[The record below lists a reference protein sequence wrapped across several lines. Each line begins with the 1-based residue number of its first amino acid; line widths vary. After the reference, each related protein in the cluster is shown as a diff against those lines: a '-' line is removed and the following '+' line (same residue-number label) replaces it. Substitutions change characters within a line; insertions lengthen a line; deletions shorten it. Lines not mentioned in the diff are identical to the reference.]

1 MSLVGA
7 VANRNVSCLNL
18 LLTKDEHVRNT
29 VKGASLTNLIADL
42 LVTVVHLNA
51 NTSGCKLIGNLM
63 SIRAR
68 LLGDR
73 KDLNLAWAQPD
84 RELAFVILG
93 QNTNEALEGTKA
105 SAVNHDWLLLGAIGV
120 NVLKLE
126 VVRQL
131 EVKLDGTALPRTTKA
146 VGQMEVNLRT
156 VERTVT
162 LVDHVIDAHRLKCIA
177 QALFSAL
184 PILIRTHRILWA
196 RRKLNAIWE
205 AKLCIVSGN
214 EVRCIRD
221 LLSNLIRADK
231 EVCVVLSKLT
241 NTEQTVQSTLHLITV
256 IKTSLSQLHR
266 KIPIRT
272 WLGFIN

>member
-1 MSLVGA
+1 
-7 VANRNVSCLNL
+7 
-18 LLTKDEHVRNT
+18 
-29 VKGASLTNLIADL
+29 
-42 LVTVVHLNA
+42 
-51 NTSGCKLIGNLM
+51 M

-73 KDLNLAWAQPD
+73 KDLDLAWTQPD
-84 RELAFVILG
+84 RELAFVVLG

-105 SAVNHDWLLLGAIGV
+105 SAVNHDWLLLGTVGV

-131 EVKLDGTALPRTTKA
+131 EVKLDSAALPRTTKA

-156 VERTVT
+156 IESTVA
-162 LVDHVIDAHRLKCIA
+162 LVDHVIDTHGIKCVTK
-177 QALFSAL
+177 ALLSAL
-184 PILIRTHRILWA
+184 PILVRTHRILWA
-196 RRKLNAIWE
+196 RRKLNAVWE

-272 WLGFIN
+272 WLGLIN

>member
-1 MSLVGA
+1 
-7 VANRNVSCLNL
+7 
-18 LLTKDEHVRNT
+18 
-29 VKGASLTNLIADL
+29 
-42 LVTVVHLNA
+42 
-51 NTSGCKLIGNLM
+51 M

-73 KDLNLAWAQPD
+73 KDLDLAWAQPD
-84 RELAFVILG
+84 RELAFVVLG

-105 SAVNHDWLLLGAIGV
+105 SAVNHDWLLLGAVGV

-131 EVKLDGTALPRTTKA
+131 EVKLDGAALPRATKA
-146 VGQMEVNLRT
+146 VGQMEVNLWT
-156 VERTVT
+156 VESAIA

-196 RRKLNAIWE
+196 RRKLNAVWE
-205 AKLCIVSGN
+205 AKLCIVCGN
-214 EVRCIRD
+214 KVRCIRD

-231 EVCVVLSKLT
+231 EVCIVLSKLT
-241 NTEQTVQSTLHLITV
+241 DTEQTVQSTLHLITV

-272 WLGFIN
+272 WLGLIN

>member
-18 LLTKDEHVRNT
+18 LLTKDEHVRNA
-29 VKGASLTNLIADL
+29 VKGASLTDLIADL
-42 LVTVVHLNA
+42 LVTVVDLNA

-63 SIRAR
+63 SIRTR

-73 KDLNLAWAQPD
+73 KNLDLAWAQPD
-84 RELAFVILG
+84 RELTFVVLG
-93 QNTNEALEGTKA
+93 QNTNEALKRTKA
-105 SAVNHDWLLLGAIGV
+105 SAVNHDWLLLGTVGV

-131 EVKLDGTALPRTTKA
+131 EVKLDGTALPRSAEA

-156 VERTVT
+156 VERTVA
-162 LVDHVIDAHRLKCIA
+162 LVDHVLNAHRLKCVTK
-177 QALFSAL
+177 ALLSAL

-196 RRKLNAIWE
+196 RRELNAVWE
-205 AKLCIVSGN
+205 AKLCIVSSD

-241 NTEQTVQSTLHLITV
+241 NTEQTVQGTLHLITV

-272 WLGFIN
+272 WLGLIN

>member
-1 MSLVGA
+1 
-7 VANRNVSCLNL
+7 
-18 LLTKDEHVRNT
+18 
-29 VKGASLTNLIADL
+29 
-42 LVTVVHLNA
+42 
-51 NTSGCKLIGNLM
+51 M

-73 KDLNLAWAQPD
+73 KNLDLAWAQPD

-131 EVKLDGTALPRTTKA
+131 EVKLDGTALPRTAEA

-156 VERTVT
+156 VESAIA
-162 LVDHVIDAHRLKCIA
+162 LVDHVLNAHRLKCVTK
-177 QALFSAL
+177 ALFSAL
-184 PILIRTHRILWA
+184 PILIRTHGILWA
-196 RRKLNAIWE
+196 CRKLNAVWE

-241 NTEQTVQSTLHLITV
+241 NTEQTVQSTLHLVTV

-272 WLGFIN
+272 WLGLIN